1 MATDIMKRQ
10 NVQYEIAY
18 ERAKS
23 ILNYDPEMPMTQR
36 FFNYVKG
43 IVTGNLGTSM
53 TYQRSVA
60 SVVGGALPWTLLV
73 VSLSLFLS
81 FVVGVLL
88 GIYIAWKRS
97 KIQETGAVI

>member
-1 MATDIMKRQ
+1 MTKKFLMALLTIFVAMIVMFVVIQSMPGDPVDIMATDIMKRQ

-23 ILNYDPEMPMTQR
+23 ILNYDPEMPITQR

-60 SVVGGALPWTLLV
+60 SVVGGA
-73 VSLSLFLS
+73 
-81 FVVGVLL
+81 
-88 GIYIAWKRS
+88 R
-97 KIQETGAVI
+97 